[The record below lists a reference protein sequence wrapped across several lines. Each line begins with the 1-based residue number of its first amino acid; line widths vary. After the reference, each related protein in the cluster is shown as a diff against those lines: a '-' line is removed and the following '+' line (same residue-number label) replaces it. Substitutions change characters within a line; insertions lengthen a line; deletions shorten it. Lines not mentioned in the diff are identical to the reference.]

1 MPQSL
6 LFTLLSTMGYQLLYY
21 ITRATI
27 KREEE
32 RMLGVDQRKLIGLL
46 IIGGALGLIAVIAQ
60 PSLQEVGGM
69 LAGVAIGGLLVYGHQ
84 R

>member
-1 MPQSL
+1 
-6 LFTLLSTMGYQLLYY
+6 
-21 ITRATI
+21 
-27 KREEE
+27 
-32 RMLGVDQRKLIGLL
+32 MLGVDQRKLIGLL